1 MFGLF
6 SKGSLLPLVGVDF
19 GNQTIK
25 AVTISGRP
33 GKLHIDAVAD
43 IVTPKGTLVDY
54 QLQDIERVSQSLKN
68 LKRQLSGHSDYAAT
82 AVTGSNVITKVI
94 QIDASLSDKELE
106 NQVQL
111 EAEQIIPFPLDE
123 VSLDFEVLGTTSN
136 NEDRQDVLLSA
147 ARTESVNGRVSALAE
162 AGIVVKVVDVG
173 AHALGRAVLACL
185 PELKESDRP
194 VGVIDIGASAMTFAA
209 LVKGEVIYSR
219 LQNFGGDQYSQALSS
234 FYGMALDEAEQ
245 AKIKGNLPVD
255 HELDVLMPHINAL
268 LQQVR
273 RNIQLFCS
281 SSGYREISKLVLTGG
296 GSLLP
301 GLSLQ
306 VQEEANC
313 EVLHPDL
320 FAMFGKPK
328 GEAEATHGAKYMTA
342 FGLALRSFTP
352 CQI

>member
-6 SKGSLLPLVGVDF
+6 NKKSLLPLVGIDF
-19 GNQTIK
+19 GSQTIK
-25 AVTISGRP
+25 AVTLSGRP
-33 GKLHIDAVAD
+33 GKLHLESIAD
-43 IVTPKGTLVDY
+43 IATPKGTFVDY
-54 QLQDIERVSQSLKN
+54 QLQDIERVSQSLKT
-68 LKRQLSGHSDYAAT
+68 LKRLIVGRSDYAAT

-94 QIDASLSDKELE
+94 QIDARLKDKDLE

-123 VSLDFEVLGTTSN
+123 VSLDFEVLNANKSD
-136 NEDRQDVLLSA
+136 DRQAVLLSA

-162 AGIVVKVVDVG
+162 AGMTVKVVDVG
-173 AHALGRAVLACL
+173 AHALGRAAMACL
-185 PELKESDRP
+185 PDLQASELP
-194 VGVIDIGASAMTFAA
+194 VGLIDIGASAMTFAA

-234 FYGMALDEAEQ
+234 FYGMTLDAAEQ
-245 AKIKGNLPVD
+245 AKTQGTLPVD
-255 HELDVLMPHINAL
+255 HEMDVLMPHINAL

-281 SSGYREISKLVLTGG
+281 SSGYREISTLVLTGG

-301 GLSLQ
+301 GLVVQ
-306 VQEEANC
+306 VKEEVNC
-313 EVLHPDL
+313 EVLHPDI
-320 FAMFGKPK
+320 FALFGKPQSQ
-328 GEAEATHGAKYMTA
+328 GESTHGAKYMMA